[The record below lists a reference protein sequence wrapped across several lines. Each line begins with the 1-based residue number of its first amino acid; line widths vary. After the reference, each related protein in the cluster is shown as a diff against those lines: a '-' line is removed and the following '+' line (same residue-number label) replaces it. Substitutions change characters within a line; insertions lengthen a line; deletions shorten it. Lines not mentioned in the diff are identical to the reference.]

1 MTLNTGLSTMSIP
14 RRPWVASATQQQR
27 VRNALLVL
35 LTAASGAVDAI
46 SFLGLG
52 AVFTAVMTGN
62 MVFLGIAIGRGAFS
76 SAARS
81 AASIPGYAAGVALG
95 THLTRSPDTAV
106 WPRVV
111 TRTLQIEFAVEIA
124 LLLGWIGSDGHPGSG
139 ADILLIVTSALAMG
153 MQSAAVRILDVP
165 SLSTTYLTGTLTWLV
180 TQLATHPSRLRHC
193 GVQAAALVALVA
205 GATAGAVLMKAAP
218 RFAFALP
225 ATLIGVVA
233 FAGRHVATAGTAAAD
248 SDDVNNPA

>member
-1 MTLNTGLSTMSIP
+1 MTSIANLP
-14 RRPWVASATQQQR
+14 SFSAARRPWVTTATHQQR
-27 VRNALLVL
+27 VRNLLLVL

-62 MVFLGIAIGRGAFS
+62 MVFLGLALGRGAFG

-81 AASIPGYAAGVALG
+81 AASIPGYAVGVAVG
-95 THLTRSPDTAV
+95 TRLTRSPARAV

-111 TRTLQIEFAVEIA
+111 TRTLQVEFAVEVLLLIGWISVGGRPGYGIDIA
-124 LLLGWIGSDGHPGSG
+124 LIML
-139 ADILLIVTSALAMG
+139 SAVAMG

-180 TQLATHPSRLRHC
+180 TQLATHPSRLRQC
-193 GVQAAALVALVA
+193 GVQGAAIVALVS
-205 GATAGAVLMKAAP
+205 GATLAAVLMTVAP
-218 RFAFALP
+218 RLAFGLP
-225 ATLIGVVA
+225 AALIGIVA
-233 FAGRHVATAGTAAAD
+233 FAGRHLTVAEDAAGD
-248 SDDVNNPA
+248 